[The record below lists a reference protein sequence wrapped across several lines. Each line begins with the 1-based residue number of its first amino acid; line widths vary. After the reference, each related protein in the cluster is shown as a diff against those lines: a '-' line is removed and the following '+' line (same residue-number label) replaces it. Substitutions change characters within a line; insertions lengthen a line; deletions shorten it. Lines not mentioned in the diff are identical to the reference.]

1 MDFFEAQDNARR
13 TSNWLIV
20 VFIPVVVVLVALVT
34 FIIVPAYFLVVVGIV
49 QVAAGEAES
58 LMSGY
63 RGIPR
68 EVFLFTA
75 LITTLIIIIAS
86 LFKRASLSS
95 GGGAVAAAQG
105 GTPLVVSDTDPLA
118 HRLRNV
124 VEEMAIASGVPV
136 PEIYVLEREASINAF
151 AAGFTTGD
159 AAIVVTRGALESL
172 DRDELQGVIAH
183 EFSHILNG
191 DMRLFMRMLGLLY
204 GISFIALIGR
214 TILRAQIELGTGA
227 AKFAPRIVVEATR
240 AGASE
245 GPKGCLLALVATPII
260 LIFSIVLLLV
270 LAVVSAGL
278 ALLGSTGQLI
288 SRAIKGA
295 VSRQREYLADAS
307 SVQFTRQTDGIVG
320 ALRKIGGYNK
330 VRHSMAMDPEEVSHM
345 LFSNGS
351 KAFAGIATHPPLT
364 DRIKALDPT
373 FDKADYPV
381 IAATSK
387 PQAIGEEES
396 VAPLTAGIALT
407 RLTTTILPESIAES
421 VGQPES
427 AHVEYA
433 RKLRASIPEDL
444 YSAAHSV
451 GQSYLLTLA
460 LILDRSG
467 HHLEHQMN
475 LLEEHM
481 GVELTGLLRNY
492 QERVTQ
498 IDAEYRLPLLELA
511 FPALKRRPA
520 VQLVELTELANRLVQ
535 SDGEIDLYEFCF
547 YRILLLNLGHA
558 LDPLGDST
566 RRRGSRL
573 EVAQAAVNVV
583 AIVAQNGH
591 KDPAE
596 AQAALDAG
604 TALLGKWAANAR
616 IDSKQELTAD
626 ALDKSLDL
634 LLQVNGKGRRKLLLA
649 ICEAAAHDGRLNATE
664 GELIRVICATLDC
677 PMPPILVDDSSV

>member
-34 FIIVPAYFLVVVGIV
+34 FIIVPAYFLVIVGIV
-49 QVAAGEAES
+49 QVASGEAGS
-58 LMSGY
+58 LISGY
-63 RGIPR
+63 RGIPK
-68 EVFLFTA
+68 EFFLFTA

-86 LFKRASLSS
+86 LFKRASLSA
-95 GGGAVAAAQG
+95 GGGVVAVAQG
-105 GTPLVVSDTDPLA
+105 GTPLVVSGTDPLA
-118 HRLRNV
+118 RRLRNV

-191 DMRLFMRMLGLLY
+191 DMSLFMRMLGLLY

-214 TILRAQIELGTGA
+214 TIMRAQMNMATGA
-227 AKFAPRIVVEATR
+227 AKFAPQIVMTAAR

-245 GPKGCLLALVATPII
+245 GPKGCLIALVATPII
-260 LIFSIVLLLV
+260 LIFSIVALLV
-270 LAVVSAGL
+270 LAVVSAGM

-288 SRAIKGA
+288 SRTIKGA

-320 ALRKIGGYNK
+320 ALKKIGGYGRSRR
-330 VRHSMAMDPEEVSHM
+330 VMAVDSEEVSHM
-345 LFSNGS
+345 LFSSGS
-351 KAFAGIATHPPLT
+351 NAFAGIATHPPLT

-373 FDKADYPV
+373 FKEADYPGT
-381 IAATSK
+381 AAISK
-387 PQAIGEEES
+387 SQIIGEEES
-396 VAPLTAGIALT
+396 AAQLTAGIAPMGS
-407 RLTTTILPESIAES
+407 TTAIPPESITETI
-421 VGQPES
+421 GQPDA

-433 RKLRASIPEDL
+433 EKLRASIPEDL

-451 GQSYLLTLA
+451 GQSYLLALA

-467 HHLEHQMN
+467 QHLEHQMS
-475 LLEEHM
+475 LLEEHL
-481 GVELTGLLRNY
+481 GVELVGLLRGY
-492 QERVTQ
+492 HEQLMQ
-498 IDAEYRLPLLELA
+498 IGAEYRLPLLELA

-535 SDGEIDLYEFCF
+535 SDGQIDLYEFCF
-547 YRILLLNLGHA
+547 YRILLLNVGNAIH
-558 LDPLGDST
+558 PLGDTT

-573 EVAQAAVNVV
+573 EVSQAALVLV

-591 KDPAE
+591 EDPAD

-604 TALLGKWAANAR
+604 VALLGKRAAGVK
-616 IDSKQELTAD
+616 IHSTQEFSAD
-626 ALDKSLDL
+626 VLDKSLDL

-649 ICEAAAHDGRLNATE
+649 ICEAAAHDGRVNVAE
-664 GELIRVICATLDC
+664 GELIRVVCAALDC
-677 PMPPILVDDSSV
+677 PLPPILTDSW